1 MYLEFLQKKNELKNK
16 SAIFKNIK
24 IETNS
29 TNSVLKDS
37 IKSDIIKFF
46 ENFFPFLNNLNI
58 N

>member
-16 SAIFKNIK
+16 NAIFKNIK
-24 IETNS
+24 TETNS
-29 TNSVLKDS
+29 VIKDS
-37 IKSDIIKFF
+37 VKSDIIKFI